1 MIQFKKNIILIALF
15 AVCFGANAQQMFDFS
30 NNSLRGGVG
39 FSFGQAG
46 SFTSYARLGLGAN
59 LLFKGFYMDYL
70 YAGPAHRYADTKI
83 SDQKWDDNAM
93 LCINTGYQIPIFKWL
108 YLMPMVGYAQ
118 INEGVTDGS
127 KLYNEP
133 EDDYGY
139 SDRFHPYE
147 VTTRTHY
154 FNFGGGLSIQPCD
167 WFSINLIATRTA
179 IYAGFSI
186 NVLAFVE

>member
-1 MIQFKKNIILIALF
+1 MN
-15 AVCFGANAQQMFDFS
+15 D
-30 NNSLRGGVG
+30 
-39 FSFGQAG
+39 
-46 SFTSYARLGLGAN
+46 
-59 LLFKGFYMDYL
+59 
-70 YAGPAHRYADTKI
+70 
-83 SDQKWDDNAM
+83 
-93 LCINTGYQIPIFKWL
+93 
-108 YLMPMVGYAQ
+108 
-118 INEGVTDGS
+118 
-127 KLYNEP
+127 
-133 EDDYGY
+133 GY